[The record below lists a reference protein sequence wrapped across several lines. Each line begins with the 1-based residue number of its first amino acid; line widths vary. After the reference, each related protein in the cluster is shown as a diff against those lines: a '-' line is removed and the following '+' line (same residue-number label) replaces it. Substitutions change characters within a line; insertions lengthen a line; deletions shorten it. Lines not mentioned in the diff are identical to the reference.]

1 MRRAVGYVLLLLL
14 LGWCGGFL
22 NGLVGA
28 GGGILLVY
36 GLRRLLRREGE
47 GREIYVTAL
56 AVMLPLSALSAWRYA
71 QGGALPLQPL
81 GVILLPAV
89 AGGLLGAWLLPR
101 LQPRTLARI
110 FSAVVLISGV
120 LMVVR

>member
-22 NGLVGA
+22 NGLLGA

-36 GLRRLLRREGE
+36 GLRALLRREEE
-47 GREIYVTAL
+47 GREIFVTAL
-56 AVMLPLSALSAWRYA
+56 AVMMPLSALSVWRYA
-71 QGGALPLQPL
+71 QSGALPLQLL
-81 GVILLPAV
+81 GAILLPAV
-89 AGGLLGAWLLPR
+89 TGGLLGAWLLTR

-110 FSAVVLISGV
+110 FAFVVLTSGV
-120 LMVVR
+120 LMVL